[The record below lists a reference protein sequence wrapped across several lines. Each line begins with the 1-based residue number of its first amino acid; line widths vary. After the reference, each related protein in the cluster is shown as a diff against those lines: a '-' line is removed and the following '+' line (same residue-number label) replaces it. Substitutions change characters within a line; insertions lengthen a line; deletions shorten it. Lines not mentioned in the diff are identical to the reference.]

1 MRAFGGW
8 TARATLAAGLVFGL
22 GNVFSGATG
31 PATASAQE
39 AQWIWSPAV
48 HDSSAPGGVCYF
60 RRIFDMTQPE
70 SGEVQ
75 ITADQSYELFVN
87 GRSIGSGKD
96 WHVMNSYDITKYLIA
111 GRNAVAI
118 KATKSNSGPAGVAAR
133 VVVKSVGGT
142 YIGFL
147 TNERWRTSQKEFL
160 HWSSA
165 AFNDAQ
171 WLPAHV
177 IGQFGV
183 VKPWLDEVQ
192 AAGGGGAGRFNVA
205 NEFHVEPV
213 AEPAETGS
221 LLTMAFNEFGEIL
234 AAREN
239 GPLLLLRNESGKG
252 LPNKASVYCDAVKN
266 IQGILP
272 LNGQVL
278 VVGSGSDGT
287 GLYRISD
294 ADNAATAP
302 DAATAPKKVDLL
314 IKFTGEMT
322 EHGPHVPILGPDG
335 LIYVLIGD
343 HTKPVKADDPGSP
356 HHDYY
361 EGDLL
366 QPRYEDPNG
375 YGVGV
380 KAPGGRIIRTD
391 INGSVVET
399 FAGGFRNPYGFTF
412 NSAGELFTHDSDMEW
427 DVGLPWYR
435 PTRVLHVVPGGEYG
449 WRSGWA
455 AWPSYYYD
463 SLPAISNTGRGSPTG
478 IVAYN
483 DVMFPRRFHDSLFV
497 GDWARGRI
505 LNVRLKPD
513 GAGYTA
519 ATSVF
524 LEGKPLNITGLAV
537 GPDGWLYFCTGG
549 RDTEGGVYRVV
560 WNGKVPEELTRQGD
574 GLEAALRQRQLDS
587 AWARQHIATIK
598 QDMGAKWD
606 HELVAHAESPQN
618 SPESRCRALDLMQL
632 VGPFPTPKQLA
643 GISHDIDAKVRAKAA
658 YLMGLHADEAT
669 QRRLIALLKDSDP
682 HVQRIACESL
692 VRAGQ
697 QADWTELAPLLKSS
711 DRYVAWAA
719 TRALERM
726 PLDSWQAQALTA
738 RDARTFLQGSLAL
751 LVVAPERQTVDAILA
766 RVEKLLGGYLSD
778 SDFQDLLRV
787 TELALERGKL
797 CGDDVPS
804 LRKRLGKEYPSTDRN
819 MNRELIR
826 LLAYLQDT
834 SAIDRMM
841 EQLESDMPM
850 EDKLHLALYARYVPN
865 WSTKQKLRLLNFYET
880 ARNGNG
886 GHSYVGYIENV
897 SRDFF
902 SEFNDAERKIVL
914 VDGVKWPSS
923 ALSMLAKLP
932 DRPDAE
938 TLCQVED
945 LDRQLQKETSE
956 AARKLKIGIV
966 AVLGHSGDSLAM
978 AYLREVYDKDPER
991 RGYIAMSLAEHPEG
1005 ENWDLLVRSLN
1016 IVEGTFAQEVLAK
1029 LATVPRKPDRPEAY
1043 RQAILRGL
1051 KLQES
1056 GGLSA
1061 VKLLEAWTGKTLSNP
1076 DDKWDVA
1083 LAAWQQWFAET
1094 YPDQPEAKL
1103 PQDSNANRWT
1113 YDELFSY
1120 LNSKDG
1126 LAGSADRG
1134 DAVFT
1139 KASCIKCHR
1148 FGERGEGVGPDLTT
1162 VSRRFQKKEILE
1174 SILYPSQVI
1183 SDQYASKS
1191 VLRSDGREVWG
1202 IVAPQADGSVVV
1214 VTSAAERVR
1223 VPKDQIDTI
1232 TPIKKSAMP
1241 EGLLNNLSL
1250 EEIADLFA
1258 YLNRA
1263 PEFSGESPQ
1272 VTSRPK
1278 SSHGT
1283 RN

>member
-1 MRAFGGW
+1 MKL
-8 TARATLAAGLVFGL
+8 T
-22 GNVFSGATG
+22 
-31 PATASAQE
+31 PA
-39 AQWIWSPAV
+39 
-48 HDSSAPGGVCYF
+48 
-60 RRIFDMTQPE
+60 
-70 SGEVQ
+70 
-75 ITADQSYELFVN
+75 
-87 GRSIGSGKD
+87 
-96 WHVMNSYDITKYLIA
+96 
-111 GRNAVAI
+111 
-118 KATKSNSGPAGVAAR
+118 
-133 VVVKSVGGT
+133 
-142 YIGFL
+142 
-147 TNERWRTSQKEFL
+147 
-160 HWSSA
+160 
-165 AFNDAQ
+165 
-171 WLPAHV
+171 
-177 IGQFGV
+177 
-183 VKPWLDEVQ
+183 
-192 AAGGGGAGRFNVA
+192 
-205 NEFHVEPV
+205 
-213 AEPAETGS
+213 
-221 LLTMAFNEFGEIL
+221 
-234 AAREN
+234 
-239 GPLLLLRNESGKG
+239 
-252 LPNKASVYCDAVKN
+252 
-266 IQGILP
+266 
-272 LNGQVL
+272 
-278 VVGSGSDGT
+278 
-287 GLYRISD
+287 
-294 ADNAATAP
+294 
-302 DAATAPKKVDLL
+302 
-314 IKFTGEMT
+314 
-322 EHGPHVPILGPDG
+322 
-335 LIYVLIGD
+335 
-343 HTKPVKADDPGSP
+343 
-356 HHDYY
+356 
-361 EGDLL
+361 
-366 QPRYEDPNG
+366 
-375 YGVGV
+375 
-380 KAPGGRIIRTD
+380 
-391 INGSVVET
+391 
-399 FAGGFRNPYGFTF
+399 
-412 NSAGELFTHDSDMEW
+412 
-427 DVGLPWYR
+427 
-435 PTRVLHVVPGGEYG
+435 
-449 WRSGWA
+449 
-455 AWPSYYYD
+455 
-463 SLPAISNTGRGSPTG
+463 
-478 IVAYN
+478 
-483 DVMFPRRFHDSLFV
+483 
-497 GDWARGRI
+497 
-505 LNVRLKPD
+505 
-513 GAGYTA
+513 GAGYTG
-519 ATSVF
+519 TMSVF
-524 LEGKPLNITGLAV
+524 LEGKPLNVTYLAI
-537 GPDGWLYFCTGG
+537 GPDGALYFCTGG
-549 RDTEGGVYRVV
+549 RDTEGGVYRVA
-560 WNGKVPEELTRQGD
+560 WTGKVPAELTRTGE
-574 GLEAALRQRQLDS
+574 GIEAALRQPQLDS
-587 AWARQHIATIK
+587 AYARQNLATIK
-598 QDMGAKWD
+598 QQLGGAWD
-606 HELVAHAESPQN
+606 HEIARAALDTSASSEN
-618 SPESRCRALDLMQL
+618 RCRALDVMQL
-632 VGPFPTPKQLA
+632 LGPFPSPTQLVKL
-643 GISHDIDAKVRAKAA
+643 SRDADEQVRAKAT
-658 YLMGLHADEAT
+658 YLMGLHPDDAT
-669 QRRLIALLKDSDP
+669 QRRLIELLKDSDP

-697 QADWTELAPLLKSS
+697 QADWAELAPLLKSS

-726 PLDSWQAQALTA
+726 PLESWQAQALTA
-738 RDARTFLQGSLAL
+738 HDARTFLQGSLAL

-778 SDFQDLLRV
+778 LDFQDLLRV

-841 EQLESDMPM
+841 EQLESDMPL

-865 WSTKQKLRLLNFYET
+865 WTTKQKLRLLNFYET

-902 SEFNDAERKIVL
+902 SEFNDVERKTVL

-938 TLCQVED
+938 TLCQIED

-978 AYLREVYDKDPER
+978 AYLREVYEKDPER
-991 RGYIAMSLAEHPEG
+991 RGYIAMSLAEHPDG

-1016 IVEGTFAQEVLAK
+1016 IVEGTFAQEVLTK

-1056 GGLSA
+1056 GGLAA
-1061 VKLLEAWTGKTLSNP
+1061 VKLLEAWTGKTVSNP

-1113 YDELFSY
+1113 YEELFSY

-1126 LAGSADRG
+1126 LAGSAERG
-1134 DAVFT
+1134 EVVFT
-1139 KASCIKCHR
+1139 KASCIRCHR
-1148 FGERGEGVGPDLTT
+1148 FGESGQGVGPDLTT

-1214 VTSAAERVR
+1214 ITSAAERVR

-1258 YLNRA
+1258 YLNRP
-1263 PEFSGESPQ
+1263 PESAGESPQ
-1272 VTSRPK
+1272 VTSRPR
-1278 SSHGT
+1278 SRREA